1 MNRNEKDCSINVA
14 EKKPKKKIK
23 KFANGQSRT
32 LIKLCVFAVMQSKVS
47 YITSFHHFT
56 PKNKNSKP

>member
-1 MNRNEKDCSINVA
+1 MNRNEKDCSINGA
-14 EKKPKKKIK
+14 EKKQKKRK
-23 KFANGQSRT
+23 KFSNGQSRT